1 MNSNELYQFYV
12 TLSSFSNWPV
22 FSAFFFSVARADR
35 GGSSSFSYSLHSTNT
50 YGPNT
55 FQKIQV
61 KTVLSGRAPLRWYVM
76 STKKV
81 TISILLSSCK
91 KTKKNCCL
99 LTLELH

>member
-1 MNSNELYQFYV
+1 MNSNELYQFHV
-12 TLSSFSNWPV
+12 TRSSFSNWPV

-61 KTVLSGRAPLRWYVM
+61 KTVLSGRAPLNTTLDIRDVALEKE
-76 STKKV
+76 SV
-81 TISILLSSCK
+81 HVLL
-91 KTKKNCCL
+91 
-99 LTLELH
+99 

>member
-1 MNSNELYQFYV
+1 MNSNELYQFHV

-22 FSAFFFSVARADR
+22 FSAFFFLVARADR

-61 KTVLSGRAPLRWYVM
+61 KTVLSGRAPLRQNRKYY
-76 STKKV
+76 
-81 TISILLSSCK
+81 LAGGAGGRFLFL
-91 KTKKNCCL
+91 NF
-99 LTLELH
+99 

>member
-55 FQKIQV
+55 FQKI
-61 KTVLSGRAPLRWYVM
+61 TS
-76 STKKV
+76 
-81 TISILLSSCK
+81 
-91 KTKKNCCL
+91 KNGFERQGTFKL
-99 LTLELH
+99 NYSMHNDNLQHNRIITSVDI

>member
-35 GGSSSFSYSLHSTNT
+35 GGSSLFSYSLHSTNT

-61 KTVLSGRAPLRWYVM
+61 KTVLSGRAPLTYNIVNINM
-76 STKKV
+76 V
-81 TISILLSSCK
+81 ISITAVL
-91 KTKKNCCL
+91 
-99 LTLELH
+99 